1 MTLYIS
7 FKIIFTDP
15 LGCLKSIL
23 MPIFER
29 NYYMS
34 RQPKDFEYLSC
45 KLDREISEKFTDFC
59 EKTARNKTAALEMIL
74 KEYLQNEGYEFT
86 KK

>member
-1 MTLYIS
+1 
-7 FKIIFTDP
+7 
-15 LGCLKSIL
+15 
-23 MPIFER
+23 
-29 NYYMS
+29 MS